1 MYDKV
6 KIVMATKTGVFTDK
20 RRGLLAKTLMD
31 IAKII
36 VAAIFANEFFL
47 KFAFW
52 ISLLLGIL
60 AFLIAVSGF
69 LVCPK
74 GE

>member
-1 MYDKV
+1 
-6 KIVMATKTGVFTDK
+6 MAAKTEVFTE
-20 RRGLLAKTLMD
+20 RRRRLLAKTLMD
-31 IAKII
+31 ITKII

-52 ISLLLGIL
+52 ISLLLGVL
-60 AFLIAVSGF
+60 AFLIATAGV